1 MNTACVFLR
10 HDSRIIV
17 PCDLKNERFRH
28 TADGSNNPIDT
39 EMNGVMESWLSTCP
53 DNTYNQ
59 QAMNAS
65 AVTENTCAV
74 EGLECDRHRSGRQ
87 GPSPAFILATGIL
100 VIILHVFLF
109 YHTTILPDRGVV
121 ESGYFQRVADWYV
134 PMSFGDF
141 KNVPPFT
148 RTRWLTPVLAGLLPL
163 NILDAFLLVT
173 CVAITACTVV
183 FLVLL
188 IRLRVPLSGI
198 IAGLIVFLWSYAS
211 RYAFHNPLI
220 PDGIRYLTLML
231 LLAGSL
237 LRNRVAIWIG
247 SVLAAVNHE
256 SALMFLPLAVA
267 PFLRCS
273 GWSKKTTTFV
283 WLAGPALAVYAVN
296 WLVLEYRYPSEH
308 GIVFQRFLIDEIRV
322 VLEKQGGVT
331 GVLYLGYSALGPI
344 YLLVLLAL
352 VSTPSYWRK
361 YCGFWAVI
369 VFLQLFIACDTL
381 RMIQAFLPLALV
393 IILTG
398 MDRRLQSHPIA
409 WYTMLVITTATH
421 VLKSISRFDTR
432 STLSP
437 AFLYGIPGDMI
448 NLIILIPFLI
458 LFLVIFRLPKREQ
471 QFQSGR
477 LTAPDH

>member
-1 MNTACVFLR
+1 
-10 HDSRIIV
+10 
-17 PCDLKNERFRH
+17 
-28 TADGSNNPIDT
+28 
-39 EMNGVMESWLSTCP
+39 
-53 DNTYNQ
+53 
-59 QAMNAS
+59 MNAS
-65 AVTENTCAV
+65 SVTDKPCAAA
-74 EGLECDRHRSGRQ
+74 GLECDRHRPGRREM
-87 GPSPAFILATGIL
+87 SSAFILASGL
-100 VIILHVFLF
+100 LIITLHLFLF
-109 YHTTILPDRGVV
+109 YHTTILPDRRVV

-134 PMSFGDF
+134 PMSVGDF

-173 CVAITACTVV
+173 YAAITACAVV
-183 FLVLL
+183 FLILL
-188 IRLRVPLSGI
+188 IKLQVPLSGI
-198 IAGLIVFLWSYAS
+198 IAGLIVFLWSYAC

-237 LRNRVAIWIG
+237 LRNRAAIRIG
-247 SVLAAVNHE
+247 SILAAINHE
-256 SALMFLPLAVA
+256 SALMFLPLAIA

-273 GWSKKTTTFV
+273 GWRKKTAAILS
-283 WLAGPALAVYAVN
+283 LAGPALVVYAVN

-331 GVLYLGYSALGPI
+331 GVMYLGYSALGPI

-352 VSTPSYWRK
+352 VSTPAYWRK
-361 YCGFWAVI
+361 YCGFWAII

-381 RMIQAFLPLALV
+381 RMVQAFLPLALL

-398 MDRRLQSHPIA
+398 MDRRLQSHPVA

-421 VLKSISRFDTR
+421 VLKSVSRFDTR
-432 STLSP
+432 STLSLS
-437 AFLYGIPGDMI
+437 FLYGVPGDMI
-448 NLIILIPFLI
+448 NLIILIPFLV
-458 LFLVIFRLPKREQ
+458 LFLMISRMPNREQ

-477 LTAPDH
+477 LTAPDR